1 MSREEGHRERERGGE
16 GKGEAPRLTAFSRPP
31 PARRSALP
39 RRGRGAGAPGSGR
52 GRRPAWCG
60 ARAPA
65 RAPSRARARR
75 GPRPAGLGRRR
86 PGSRAPLASASQRGR
101 SRHLGTFPLARNFSG
116 RAAPGGPRV
125 QAGEGRGFSAR
136 FGPGP
141 AGPRPLRE
149 KDARARPAGAAA
161 GSSLTLVVLLR
172 NVHPRVFIDHGP
184 RIV

>member
-1 MSREEGHRERERGGE
+1 MNQTWAMWIKNLFPGASPAGQSGSPGERETARPEQTLGNFSPRPEFLRTRGSGGPRAPAGE
-16 GKGEAPRLTAFSRPP
+16 GK
-31 PARRSALP
+31 
-39 RRGRGAGAPGSGR
+39 
-52 GRRPAWCG
+52 
-60 ARAPA
+60 
-65 RAPSRARARR
+65 
-75 GPRPAGLGRRR
+75 
-86 PGSRAPLASASQRGR
+86 
-101 SRHLGTFPLARNFSG
+101 
-116 RAAPGGPRV
+116 
-125 QAGEGRGFSAR
+125 GFSAR